1 MHQSSSPS
9 RTSHR
14 HISRW
19 VFLGCLVTAAHG
31 AVDRGLSYC
40 ANEPNKLVSDAC
52 VSYATLENLNADLR
66 PSIRYLTE
74 QVDFFTYYRL
84 DLFGRECPF
93 WSDDEGFC
101 GNRACAVD
109 IADEKDIPVS
119 WRSSE
124 LGKLAGPKASQPS
137 TSVQKEEPS
146 PFRGKLGEDTAE
158 SCVFEPNEIDK
169 RDYCV
174 PEDESGSSNCVYV
187 SLVDNTERFTG
198 YAGKSAN
205 NVWRAVYQENCFNTN
220 TPKSQ
225 QAQPFGAALPFRGP
239 AAANLKN
246 VMDRKKH
253 EVVQQD
259 LIAPPPEEQCLEK
272 RVFYRVLS
280 GMHASISMHLCYDFL
295 NQTTGKWGP
304 NLQCYKD
311 RLHSYPDRIQNI
323 YFNYAILLRAV
334 AKLRRNLKSYTFCSG
349 DKRTDEA
356 TRKKI
361 VGLADTIAA
370 RPSVF
375 DESIMFHG
383 EDAVVLKEDFRNRFL
398 NVSRLMDCVG
408 CDKCRLWGKIQT
420 SGYGT
425 AMKVLFEYDEE
436 AENGANPTLR
446 RTELVALVNT
456 LGRLSASLNAFTE
469 FTKMMEQERALED
482 MRAQDAYAQLENEA
496 AKLQAAAAEK
506 QQKKPDGDGI
516 LRRPVQPELTGKESV
531 SELFWRE
538 FEMLIFAF
546 RFVLK
551 SWYDLPL
558 KLWRIYKW
566 GTAVLMDKF
575 LGRDRY
581 QTRRFPYR
589 HALDEL

>member
-1 MHQSSSPS
+1 MPSKPS
-9 RTSHR
+9 RPSYR

-19 VFLGCLVTAAHG
+19 VFLGYLASTAHA
-31 AVDRGLSYC
+31 AVDRQLSYC
-40 ANEPNKLVSDAC
+40 ANEPNKIVSDAC
-52 VSYATLENLNADLR
+52 VSYSTLEKLNTELR
-66 PSIRYLTE
+66 PSIQYLTE
-74 QVDFFTYYRL
+74 SVDFFTFYRL
-84 DLFGRECPF
+84 DLYGRECPF

-109 IADEKDIPVS
+109 IADEKDIPES

-124 LGKLAGPKASQPS
+124 LGKLSGPRASQPS

-146 PFRGKLGEDTAE
+146 PFQGKLGEDTAE

-174 PEDESGSSNCVYV
+174 PEDESGGSSCVYV
-187 SLVDNTERFTG
+187 SLVDNPERFTG

-205 NVWRAVYQENCFNTN
+205 NVWKAVYQENCFNTN
-220 TPKSQ
+220 AEKSS
-225 QAQPFGAALPFRGP
+225 PLSNNSPLGGP
-239 AAANLKN
+239 AAAGLKN
-246 VMDRKKH
+246 VVMGRRKH

-295 NQTTGKWGP
+295 NQTTGKWAP
-304 NLQCYKD
+304 NLQCYKE
-311 RLHSYPDRIQNI
+311 RLHNYPDRIQNM

-334 AKLRRNLKSYTFCSG
+334 AKLRNNLKSYTFCSG
-349 DKRTDEA
+349 DKRTDET
-356 TRKKI
+356 TRRKI
-361 VGLADTIAA
+361 TALSDSIAA
-370 RPSVF
+370 HPSVF
-375 DESIMFHG
+375 DESIMFRD
-383 EDAVVLKEDFRNRFL
+383 EDAVVLKEDFRNRFR

-420 SGYGT
+420 AGYGT
-425 AMKVLFEYDEE
+425 AMKVLFEYDE
-436 AENGANPTLR
+436 AASNGANPPLR

-456 LGRLSASLNAFTE
+456 LGRLSKSLYAFTE
-469 FTKMMEQERALED
+469 FSSMVEKERMLEE
-482 MRAQDAYAQLENEA
+482 MRAQDAF
-496 AKLQAAAAEK
+496 AKLEKEAEE
-506 QQKKPDGDGI
+506 GDTATVESKEDENI
-516 LRRPVQPELTGKESV
+516 MRWPVQPQLTGRESV

-538 FEMLIFAF
+538 MEMIWFAV
-546 RFVLK
+546 RFILK

-558 KLWRIYKW
+558 KVWRIYKW
-566 GTAVLMDKF
+566 ANAVMMDKF
-575 LGRDRY
+575 LGRDRFW
-581 QTRRFPYR
+581 TRAFPYN